1 MAYLDI
7 IRDVADRV
15 HVPVA
20 VYQVSGEY
28 AMLYHGA
35 AAGAFNLKT
44 GTLNVPAVTAHC
56 IVGFASR

>member
-15 HVPVA
+15 RVPVA

-44 GTLNVPAVTAHC
+44 GATTAWVVVC
-56 IVGFASR
+56 MQSTDPLRP